1 MDKRENEATAK
12 LSQRAYDLYL
22 MMRRNASLEVE
33 EDEFGPEL
41 AELKRYGLTVPNELR
56 PKRPKMAL
64 DAGTAYREQVDAGL
78 DELEALTR
86 RLRELRQVLD
96 TLPDPHDGIVGGL
109 RVLSSKDEA
118 NRLLREAEAKEQSEV
133 LTAHPLDR
141 PQSATKARK
150 PKEEANL
157 RAGIGI
163 RTIYPV
169 SARTRPGESEWA
181 DTVIAN
187 GGEVRVSSRRFPRM
201 VIYSHLAVVPDY
213 TQLGPNGE
221 PSRDR
226 AVALLHPALVAY
238 ARQIFEGEW
247 AEAVPW
253 AVAPLPEPVPEEVRV
268 TDIQRSIIKMR
279 MNEWT
284 YDQIAR
290 ALSINE
296 RTARRHIGA
305 LGQILGVKGEL
316 ATVAAWTRFEMTQ
329 NRVAPHSALPTGK
342 PSFNDR

>member
-1 MDKRENEATAK
+1 MDKRENEASAR

-22 MMRRNASLEVE
+22 MMRRNASLQVDEA
-33 EDEFGPEL
+33 EFGPEL
-41 AELKRYGLTVPNELR
+41 AELQRYGLTVPNDLR
-56 PKRPKMAL
+56 PGRPKMAL
-64 DAGTAYREQVDAGL
+64 EAGTAYREQVDAGL
-78 DELEALTR
+78 DELEALAC

-118 NRLLREAEAKEQSEV
+118 NRLLREAEAKEQREV

-169 SARTRPGESEWA
+169 SARARPGESEWA
-181 DTVIAN
+181 ETVIAN
-187 GGEVRVSSRRFPRM
+187 GGEVRLSSRRFPRM

-213 TQLGPNGE
+213 TRLGPTGE
-221 PSRDR
+221 PARDR

-247 AEAVPW
+247 AEAIPW
-253 AVAPLPEPVPEEVRV
+253 AVVPLPEPVPEAVRI
-268 TDIQRSIIKMR
+268 TGIQRSIIKMR
-279 MNEWT
+279 VNEWT

-305 LGQILGVKGEL
+305 LGQLLGVKGEL
-316 ATVAAWTRFEMTQ
+316 ATVAAWTRFEMARERIAT
-329 NRVAPHSALPTGK
+329 PEGLPMGK
-342 PSFNDR
+342 PNFNDR